1 MKRISSLGLE
11 EIPVVDENDPKKVV
25 GMLKRSDLQNFYHK
39 RLLAR
44 ELHG

>member
-1 MKRISSLGLE
+1 MQLITARGLE
-11 EIPVVDENDPKKVV
+11 QVPVVDESDPKRVI
-25 GMLKRSDLQNFYHK
+25 GMLKRADLQNFYQK

>member
-1 MKRISSLGLE
+1 
-11 EIPVVDENDPKKVV
+11 VV
-25 GMLKRSDLQNFYHK
+25 GMLRRSDLQNFYQK